1 MDVDNADAKEYRR
14 LCIKFANVKRP
25 ETVTAIAMM
34 ETEIEDPNRT
44 DSDDEG
50 ADYLCTYGDKKACEK
65 GGCRRDP
72 EECIEMHYQIIRTLA
87 QYFGD
92 GMACV
97 VDEYYQ
103 ADVSFPCLFKH
114 EKLHFRKQYALK
126 NAPRTGSRLDHLM
139 KLYRQNPGL
148 VSQVW
153 MSFPSV
159 VTDVGQAATWNDYAL
174 AAHYARED
182 TVEDE
187 EIYSMLKQLGLV
199 GPTGVPLTFKLE
211 DSNPIG
217 GGVQKKMT
225 EYRLITAGLRSVSTR
240 TGREY
245 TAISHPV
252 DHSPIPDESAF
263 KQNQSTFLNSVASSG
278 VVSFALSNKVVS
290 DDKEIVEI
298 KPERPTKK
306 EEKAAEK
313 VEQDAGFVS
322 DHDDENEVDS
332 TSFLFPYTI
341 QDPTFG
347 DNQLALKTVLPIILA
362 TKKARE
368 AKEAAI
374 AKQEAVTKLEL
385 ELAERK
391 AKRELT
397 GIDPKVAA
405 LAIREEKKRLSKK
418 RKADEKVT
426 EKAKAKEEAEA
437 NKFKKL
443 KRSGENLAAVHK
455 SLDAKLRARKALQ
468 RDALDVVGHAT

>member
-1 MDVDNADAKEYRR
+1 
-14 LCIKFANVKRP
+14 
-25 ETVTAIAMM
+25 
-34 ETEIEDPNRT
+34 
-44 DSDDEG
+44 
-50 ADYLCTYGDKKACEK
+50 
-65 GGCRRDP
+65 
-72 EECIEMHYQIIRTLA
+72 
-87 QYFGD
+87 
-92 GMACV
+92 
-97 VDEYYQ
+97 
-103 ADVSFPCLFKH
+103 
-114 EKLHFRKQYALK
+114 
-126 NAPRTGSRLDHLM
+126 
-139 KLYRQNPGL
+139 
-148 VSQVW
+148 
-153 MSFPSV
+153 
-159 VTDVGQAATWNDYAL
+159 
-174 AAHYARED
+174 
-182 TVEDE
+182 
-187 EIYSMLKQLGLV
+187 MLKQLGLV

-263 KQNQSTFLNSVASSG
+263 KQNQSTFLNSVVSSG

-313 VEQDAGFVS
+313 VDQDAGFVS

-418 RKADEKVT
+418 RKADEKAT
-426 EKAKAKEEAEA
+426 EKAKAKEEAQV

-443 KRSGENLAAVHK
+443 KRSEENLAAVHK